1 MRQTAP
7 DPLPLVSLVANV
19 RYKSRWRFT
28 LEDVDR
34 GQGSA
39 GLTLCIWITEPDAYE
54 PQKMRS
60 VVHYMPVP
68 PAAFDAASWRRWLFE
83 QVLLVEQHEACEFFR
98 LDDGSGDAFRPYAPN
113 HGPGNDPYTVRELTT
128 DEQRRTSFQGDVK
141 PSDAALRIRWIEEAL
156 AAHDEERLRQL
167 ELHDPIVEGLM
178 AAGARLSRKRR

>member
-28 LEDVDR
+28 LEDIDR

-68 PAAFDAASWRRWLFE
+68 PAAFDKASWRRWLFE

-98 LDDGSGDAFRPYAPN
+98 LDDGTGDASFRPYAPN

-128 DEQRRTSFQGDVK
+128 DEERRTSFRGEVK
-141 PSDAALRIRWIEEAL
+141 KADPSLAVLETL
-156 AAHDEERLRQL
+156 AARSDSLPEWARQM
-167 ELHDPIVEGLM
+167 LM
-178 AAGARLSRKRR
+178 PYRVAP